1 MKTNV
6 LWKCHYCDKTLCA
19 KRNVLL
25 HISVIH
31 KQDGNNPVMY
41 SKVMVSPKDVKSFL
55 KTSAISP
62 ESLPSDSTQTH
73 LTSGTPESLPGDSTQ
88 THLTTGTPESLPGD
102 STQTHLT
109 TSIPESLPGASTHN
123 QLPTDTPESLPGDS
137 TQGHLTTGTAHE
149 NNHPPPKVKKLNGK
163 KKISKD
169 SKKPKSKQTCYDFK
183 RLANIFNTD
192 LVEELNLYKKTP
204 KKQII
209 PPVGGTLSLSSDGN
223 CPTASVTQPLHDDRV
238 LHLPD
243 GTIQHPALDSN
254 QYFPGDAQHPAEY
267 VDVSTADPLN
277 TSADPVNT
285 RKVFYV
291 PYKRKPR
298 GKCTDWLNCPSCS
311 ITTDCGEC
319 SNCLDKSL
327 Q

>member
-55 KTSAISP
+55 KSTSISP

-73 LTSGTPESLPGDSTQ
+73 LP
-88 THLTTGTPESLPGD
+88 TGTPESLPD
-102 STQTHLT
+102 ASTQTHLP
-109 TSIPESLPGASTHN
+109 SG
-123 QLPTDTPESLPGDS
+123 TPESLPGDS
-137 TQGHLTTGTAHE
+137 TQGHLTTTGIPESLIGDSTQTHLPTGAPKSLADDSTHGHLTIGTTHE
-149 NNHPPPKVKKLNGK
+149 NIQPLPKVKKLNGK

-183 RLANIFNTD
+183 RLANLFNTD
-192 LVEELNLYKKTP
+192 LVEDLNLYMKTP
-204 KKQII
+204 KTQIV
-209 PPVGGTLSLSSDGN
+209 PPVGGTLPLSSDGN

-243 GTIQHPALDSN
+243 RTTQHPAVGDN
-254 QYFPGDAQHPAEY
+254 QCFPGDAQHPAEY
-267 VDVSTADPLN
+267 VDV
-277 TSADPVNT
+277 
-285 RKVFYV
+285 
-291 PYKRKPR
+291 
-298 GKCTDWLNCPSCS
+298 KC
-311 ITTDCGEC
+311 
-319 SNCLDKSL
+319 K
-327 Q
+327 